1 MYRLVWGLYFLLF
14 NCGVLSLQAQTD
26 EFAFDRISLD
36 DGLSNRSVTA
46 ILQDHKGF
54 MWFGTYHGLNRY
66 DGHSIK
72 TYYFNENDSLSLGDN
87 RITFLFEDQEKN
99 LWVGTNLG
107 GLNLY
112 DRSHDNFI
120 RYTKESSN
128 YYISSN
134 RIESISQDSHGRLWV
149 STNAGLNLFDY
160 QSKSFRIFDHQSNQ
174 PGSIN
179 SNQIFTVLEKKPD
192 EVLVLTNAGALNRFS
207 PETQSFE
214 SFQPQGI
221 KADVLAAARLMFKDK
236 ENNLWITT
244 LQDGVFKLTDFNQVQ
259 QYKHDRNDSHSLS
272 HNLVKCMLE
281 DESGRL
287 WIGTDGGGLNLYNRK
302 ADNFTVL
309 QAKED
314 ESKGLSDNAIHS
326 IYQDRAG
333 SIWIGTLG
341 DGVNVYHPQKP
352 NIKHITRH
360 AHNPQGLSNKAVL
373 AFLEDSEGNFWI
385 GTDGGGLNLY
395 DRNTGKFTHYRH
407 NPNDPN
413 SLSSDVVKCL
423 YEDSQHN
430 LWVGTYLGGLNLF
443 DRKTKRFK
451 VMQSGRAL
459 VETGSSIWHLKEDS
473 KQNLWI
479 SILGNG
485 VCTYNLTTKSF
496 RHYAP
501 FSGAGSLGDYN
512 VMSIH
517 EDSEGN
523 LWLASEDRGLFVFN
537 YQTQTFQSYQHNP
550 GDPASIS
557 NDHAWIL
564 VEDSRNHLWVATAG
578 GGLNLFDKKQK
589 RFKSITVAQG
599 LPSNIITNLLE
610 DNEGNLWLTT
620 SKGITRFNPE
630 TGSVKNFDVQDGLQA
645 KDFSINAALRLRSGE
660 LAFGGTN
667 GFNVFKPSH
676 FRENNQVPEVV
687 ITDLKIFNKTVLP
700 AKGSL
705 LPQALSETKTLTL
718 SYNESVLTFQFAALN
733 FVSPN
738 RNEYAYK
745 LEGFDSEWIYCGT
758 RHEVTYTN
766 LDPGTYAFRVKAS
779 NNDGVWNEQGSTLVL
794 IITPPWW
801 ETPWFKLSLIAI
813 MITVITVAYKIRTSI
828 IRKKMEAEK
837 QHELEVKEVQVREE
851 RLKHEKELVELSKK
865 KLEAEVQ
872 FKNAEL
878 ATSVMGAVKQNET
891 LLRLKDDIVHASKEA
906 NREEVVRQLKRVV
919 RLIDEEV
926 KPDENWDQFEL
937 LFNQIHENFLQKLK
951 ERYPQLT
958 SRDLKLCAYLRMN
971 LNSKEI
977 APLLSLTVRGVED
990 LRYRVRKKMELDTSV
1005 NLGEFILA
1013 L

>member
-1 MYRLVWGLYFLLF
+1 MFRLVWVLLL
-14 NCGVLSLQAQTD
+14 LSGSSALPVQAQTD

-72 TYYFNENDSLSLGDN
+72 TYYFNEYDSLSLGDN
-87 RITFLFEDQEKN
+87 RITFLFEDKEKN
-99 LWVGTNLG
+99 LWIGTNLG

-112 DRSHDNFI
+112 NRSHDSFI
-120 RYTKESSN
+120 RYTRESSD
-128 YYISSN
+128 YSISSN
-134 RIESISQDSHGRLWV
+134 RIESISQDSHGRLWL

-160 QSKSFRIFDHQSNQ
+160 QTKTFQVFEHHPNQ

-179 SNQIFTVLEKKPD
+179 SNQIFTVLEQKPD
-192 EVLVLTNAGALNRFS
+192 EVLVLTNAGALNLFA
-207 PETQSFE
+207 PQTQSFK
-214 SFQPQGI
+214 SFQLEHI
-221 KADVLAAARLMFKDK
+221 KADVLATARLMFKDK
-236 ENNLWITT
+236 ENNLWIAT
-244 LQDGVFKLTDFNQVQ
+244 LQDGLFKVTDFHQTQ
-259 QYKHDRNDSHSLS
+259 QYKHDVNDSRSLS
-272 HNLVKCMLE
+272 HNLVKCMVE
-281 DESGRL
+281 DEAGRL

-302 ADNFTVL
+302 TDNFTVL
-309 QAKED
+309 RAQEE

-333 SIWIGTLG
+333 SVWIGTLG

-352 NIKHITRH
+352 NIKHITRY
-360 AHNPQGLSNKAVL
+360 AHNPEGLSNKAVL

-407 NPNDPN
+407 NPKDPH

-443 DRKTKRFK
+443 DRKTKQFK
-451 VMQSGRAL
+451 VIRSEGVMIR
-459 VETGSSIWHLKEDS
+459 EGSSIWHLKEDS

-485 VCTYNLTTKSF
+485 VCTFNLNTKSF

-501 FSGAGSLGDYN
+501 FSGPGSLGDYT

-537 YQTQTFQSYQHNP
+537 YQAQTFQSYQHNP
-550 GDPASIS
+550 DDPTSIS
-557 NDHAWIL
+557 NDHAWVL
-564 VEDSRNHLWVATAG
+564 MEDSRNHFWVATAG
-578 GGLNLFDKKQK
+578 GGLNLFDRKQK
-589 RFKSITVAQG
+589 KFKPITMTDG

-645 KDFSINAALRLRSGE
+645 KDFSVNAALRLHSGE

-667 GFNVFKPSH
+667 GFNVFKPAY
-676 FRENNQVPEVV
+676 FRENTQAPEVV

-700 AKGSL
+700 GKGSL
-705 LPQALSETKTLTL
+705 LSQALSETEKLILT
-718 SYNESVLTFQFAALN
+718 YKESVITFQFAALN
-733 FVSPN
+733 YVSPN

-745 LEGFDSEWIYCGT
+745 LDGFDNEWIYCGT

-766 LDPGTYAFRVKAS
+766 LDPGTYTFRVKAS

-794 IITPPWW
+794 MISPPWW
-801 ETPWFKLSLIAI
+801 DTLWFKLALIAM
-813 MITVITVAYKIRTSI
+813 MIASITLVYKIRTSI
-828 IRKKMEAEK
+828 IRKKLEAEK

-872 FKNAEL
+872 YKNAEL

-891 LLRLKDDIVHASKEA
+891 LLRLKDDIVQASKEA
-906 NREEVVRQLKRVV
+906 NREEVVRQLKRIV
-919 RLIDEEV
+919 RLIDDEV

-951 ERYPQLT
+951 EKYPQLT